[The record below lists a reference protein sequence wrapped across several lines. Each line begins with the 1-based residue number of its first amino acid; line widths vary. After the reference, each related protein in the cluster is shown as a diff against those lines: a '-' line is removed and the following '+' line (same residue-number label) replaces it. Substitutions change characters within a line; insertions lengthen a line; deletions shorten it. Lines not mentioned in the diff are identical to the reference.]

1 MKLQKKGL
9 LSDCEHLLTPLTTDQ
24 EGNLRGGFGD
34 FGGISTCGANRDC
47 KNRGC
52 KNYLCNNVSCN
63 NNVCTNAECL
73 NDEGSVNFAC
83 QEVPTTISSTIPT
96 KPVTPETTLAANTK
110 VDLCGLL

>member
-1 MKLQKKGL
+1 MQ
-9 LSDCEHLLTPLTTDQ
+9 
-24 EGNLRGGFGD
+24 
-34 FGGISTCGANRDC
+34 
-47 KNRGC
+47 
-52 KNYLCNNVSCN
+52 NYLCNNVSCN

-83 QEVPTTISSTIPT
+83 QEVPTTIPSIPS